1 MRDNMIDK
9 IPPVPNEI
17 IDAVNNE
24 SLAVFIGAGVS
35 RIIGCMGWDELAQNL
50 VKKCFST
57 KKKDGSLFINFKE
70 KELLLQNKDHKKT
83 ITICHHLLKKND
95 LENIFYKEL
104 IKSLKADKNL
114 LKSQNIYDELY
125 RLRGLFIT
133 TNADKCFDKKFEP
146 TRIVYNEEN
155 FTPSNIDRSKLYHI
169 HGSILDKKSLIFTIS
184 QYIQRYNVE
193 EFKLFLGKIF
203 TEYVVLFVGYGM
215 SEFELLDFL
224 ITKYDSNKRKELKHF
239 MLLPFY
245 IGEENILDFEQY
257 YYNSMGIRVMAY
269 EKDEKGYAQLYEVIK
284 SWNSTIN
291 QTSTYLYDSYQEIE
305 DVVNNYEENRAAK
318 IFQII
323 KNDKPQ
329 ENYFLKKLTSSNNP
343 FPWLKPLKEKGFFSP
358 GNNPLP
364 QEVPDKKGFTILRW
378 NVLGY
383 LENVGLQNAKKP
395 SNEVTKLLLDIVN
408 SIVNYRSEAGER
420 IDNNWTD
427 WFIVK
432 IIFTLPIK
440 NITKEHIK
448 FIGTALKSEQ
458 DTTLVAAEI
467 GRIVLPKL
475 INNKAKELLLK
486 LFDVILEYQNSNK
499 GITGE
504 YISTM
509 DDIWLTK
516 ALKRHKLAIAK
527 LCGIEA
533 AKIAINIIRSILNE
547 DKSQFNYIW
556 IPTIEDHAQTSF
568 PERYECQLVHFIR
581 DMFEHSEP
589 VKIKED
595 INNLLKEEHSIFKRI
610 ALHTINYH
618 YKELNEVFWNWEGNP
633 LNEGMLKHELYELLK
648 ANCSYFSKEQIKKIL
663 GWIESKK
670 YYIPDEIKDDKEH
683 IEKILAYRKK
693 EWLSALLETKD
704 PDVIASY
711 EKYEKINP
719 AELDHAGFDFW
730 SESLTGTISP
740 IEKIEL
746 LNKSNEEI
754 AEYFIN
760 YKEEKGWKK
769 PSKEGLL
776 ETLRNCVSEN
786 PEKFADDMKPFLSVQ
801 RLYQHALLW
810 GLSEAWRA
818 KKDFVWDGILNFVC
832 KIIKSDEFWNE
843 KYGKR
848 NDNYRNRIISQIA
861 YLIEGGTK
869 DDNHAF
875 DAELLPQAEKILLF
889 LAEKT
894 ESDLS
899 EMNDLVT
906 SVLNSPKGQIFS
918 AMINYSLRSARLFK
932 REQEER
938 WVEAIKEDFDKRL
951 DRKVEPSLE
960 FSLTLGKYLACL
972 AYLDKKWVID
982 NINRIF
988 LKDNDIHWEAAFTG
1002 YLLYFSKVY
1011 KDLYLLL
1018 RENGHY
1024 TKALQS
1030 EFSDTHI
1037 TERLVQHICIG
1048 YLEDWEKLDDNTSL
1062 ISKLIENK
1070 NVSQL
1075 SAIVSFFW
1083 MLRDKLTD
1091 KIKTKVKPIW
1101 KVLFELLSQS
1111 KENPE
1116 YQKIISNLSK
1126 WLSLIDEIDK
1136 QSLEWLKL
1144 SAKHSQADF
1153 NTSFFIEYL
1162 LRHAV
1167 KTPAEVGEI
1176 YIEMLHEDLCPE
1188 YKKEDIQGIVRILYD
1203 QGQTKNADII
1213 YNLYSAKGFDF
1224 LKAIREDHRNNNL

>member
-1 MRDNMIDK
+1 MRDNMIEK
-9 IPPVPNEI
+9 IPPIQKEI
-17 IDAVNNE
+17 VEAVNNE
-24 SLAVFIGAGVS
+24 NLAVFIGAGVS

-50 VKKCFST
+50 VNKCFSI
-57 KKKDGSLFINFKE
+57 KKKDGLLFINFKE
-70 KELLLQNKDHKKT
+70 KELLLQSKDHKKT
-83 ITICHHLLKKND
+83 ITICHHILKQND
-95 LENIFYKEL
+95 FENIFYEEL
-104 IKSLKADKNL
+104 ERSLVANEKL
-114 LKSQNIYDELY
+114 LESQNIYDELY
-125 RLRGLFIT
+125 GLRGLFIT
-133 TNADKCFDKKFEP
+133 TNADQHFDKKFDP
-146 TRIVYNEEN
+146 TRIVYKEEN
-155 FTPSNIDRSKLYHI
+155 FTPLNIDRSKLYHI
-169 HGSILDKKSLIFTIS
+169 HGSILDKNSLIFTVP
-184 QYIQRYNVE
+184 QYIKRYNVKQ
-193 EFKLFLGKIF
+193 FKMFLENIF
-203 TEYVVLFVGYGM
+203 TDYLVLFVGYGM
-215 SEFELLDFL
+215 AEFEMLDFL
-224 ITKYDSNKRKELKHF
+224 LTKFDSNKGKELKHF

-245 IGEENILDFEQY
+245 KGEENILDFEQY
-257 YYNSMGIRVMAY
+257 YYSSMGIRVVAY
-269 EKDEKGYAQLYEVIK
+269 EKDEKGYGQLYEVIK
-284 SWNSTIN
+284 NWNSTIN

-305 DVVNNYEENRAAK
+305 DVVNNYEENRADK

-329 ENYFLKKLTSSNNP
+329 ENYFLKKLASSNNP

-364 QEVPDKKGFTILRW
+364 QEVPDKKGFTIPHW

-383 LENVGLQNAKKP
+383 LENIASQNAKNP
-395 SNEVTKLLLDIVN
+395 SDEVTELLLDIVN
-408 SIVNYRSEAGER
+408 SIVNYRSEVGER

-432 IIFTLPIK
+432 IIFTLPIE
-440 NITKEHIK
+440 NITKEHIR
-448 FIGTALKSEQ
+448 FIGTTLKSKW

-467 GRIVLPKL
+467 GKIVLPKL
-475 INNKAKELLLK
+475 INNNAKELVLK
-486 LFDVILEYQNSNK
+486 LLDVILAHQNNNK
-499 GITGE
+499 GITGK
-504 YISTM
+504 YTSVM
-509 DDIWLTK
+509 DDIWLNE
-516 ALKRHKLAIAK
+516 ALKRHKPAIAK
-527 LCGIEA
+527 LYGIEA
-533 AKIAINIIRSILNE
+533 AKIAINKIKSIVNE
-547 DKSQFNYIW
+547 DKSQFNNIW
-556 IPTIEDHAQTSF
+556 ITTIEDHSQTSF
-568 PERYECQLVHFIR
+568 PDRYECQLVHFIR
-581 DMFEHSEP
+581 DMFEHSES

-610 ALHTINYH
+610 ALHTINCH
-618 YKELNEVFWNWEGNP
+618 YKELNELFWNWEGNP
-633 LNEGMLKHELYELLK
+633 LNEGLPTHELYELLK
-648 ANCSYFSKEQIKKIL
+648 ANCSNFSKKQIRKIL
-663 GWIESKK
+663 VWIESEK
-670 YYIPDEIKDDKEH
+670 YYVSDEMKDNKEH
-683 IEKILAYRKK
+683 VEEITAYRKK
-693 EWLSALLETKD
+693 EWLSALLKTKD
-704 PDVIASY
+704 PDVIISY

-719 AELDHAGFDFW
+719 AELDHPGFDIW
-730 SESLTGTISP
+730 SEGLIGTISP

-769 PSKEGLL
+769 PSKIGLI

-801 RLYQHALLW
+801 HLYQHALLW

-861 YLIEGGTK
+861 YLIEDGTK

-875 DAELLPQAEKILLF
+875 DAELLTQAEKILLF

-960 FSLTLGKYLACL
+960 FSLTLGKYLANL

-1002 YLLYFSKVY
+1002 YLLYSSMVY

-1018 RENGHY
+1018 RENGYY
-1024 TKALQS
+1024 TKALQR

-1083 MLRDKLTD
+1083 MLRDRLTD
-1091 KIKTKVKPIW
+1091 KIKIKVKPIW
-1101 KVLFELLSQS
+1101 KVLFELSSQS

-1126 WLSLIDEIDK
+1126 WLSLIDEIDE
-1136 QSLEWLKL
+1136 QALEWLKL
-1144 SAKHSQADF
+1144 SAKYIQVNF
-1153 NTSFFIEYL
+1153 NAPFFIEYL
-1162 LRHAV
+1162 LKHVV
-1167 KTPAEVGEI
+1167 KTPAEVGKI
-1176 YIEMLHEDLCPE
+1176 YLEMLHVNLYPE
-1188 YKKEDIQGIVRILYD
+1188 YKKEDIQEIVRILYEK
-1203 QGQTKNADII
+1203 GQKENVGII
-1213 YNLYSAKGFDF
+1213 CNLYRAKGFDF
-1224 LKAIREDHRNNNL
+1224 LKTIQEEHRYDNL